1 MESVMNVFIYRVAA
15 ALLLA
20 TVSLTFLLLTNQAFP
35 RFALGQETPKTS
47 VDKKDAGVKKEP
59 SDEKTI
65 RALIAQLGDNSFDK
79 REDAD
84 KRLAAIGDPALSLLE
99 KSAQDSPDAEV
110 RYRAGQLILAINKG
124 MFTQVRQ
131 LGVHEGKS
139 LPKASRVVVTLD
151 GRRAIS
157 VGGDALLCWDLADGK
172 QSVTFEPRSGQMCW
186 AFAMSADGTRI
197 IAGCH
202 GKTVYVFEVATGKK
216 VKTITGHTAA
226 VWGVAMTAD
235 GKQAITGAGD
245 KTIKIWDVASGKELR
260 AFEDVVDELR
270 CLALSP
276 DGKIVAAGHFGGA
289 GEPATLRLWDFASG
303 KEIRALKGHQ
313 KEISWVA
320 FSPDGKT
327 LASTSFDTTV
337 RLWDVATGKELKV
350 LEGHTNWVECAAFTP
365 DGKRLVSC
373 GNNQSPT
380 LKIWDIA
387 SGKLVLESE
396 RVPGGFHGVAMHPD
410 GRQCVTVGRDG
421 SVRLWQW
428 KR

>member
-1 MESVMNVFIYRVAA
+1 MESVMSIVNYRIVAV
-15 ALLLA
+15 LSLA
-20 TVSLTFLLLTNQAFP
+20 TVSLPFLLLTNQAFS
-35 RFALGQETPKTS
+35 RLAWGQDTPKTS
-47 VDKKDAGVKKEP
+47 ADKKDTDAKKEP
-59 SDEKTI
+59 TDEKSV

-84 KRLAAIGDPALSLLE
+84 KRLAAIGEPALILLE
-99 KSAQDSPDAEV
+99 KTAQDSSDAEV

-139 LPKASRVVVTLD
+139 LPKGSRVVVTLD

-157 VGGDALLCWDLADGK
+157 IGGDALLCWDLADGK
-172 QSVTFEPRSGQMCW
+172 RSVTFDPRSGQMCW
-186 AFAMSADGTRI
+186 AFAMSADGKRI

-202 GKTVYVFEVATGKK
+202 GKTVYVFDVATGKK
-216 VKTITGHTAA
+216 VKTINGHTAP
-226 VWGVAMTAD
+226 VWGVALTAD
-235 GKQAITGAGD
+235 GTQAITGAGD
-245 KTIKIWDVASGKELR
+245 KTIKVWDVASGKEVR
-260 AFEDVVDELR
+260 TFEEVVEELR

-276 DGKIVAAGHFGGA
+276 DGKIVAAGHFGGT
-289 GEPATLRLWDFASG
+289 GQPATLRLWDFASG

-320 FSPDGKT
+320 FSRDGKT

-380 LKIWDIA
+380 VKIWDVA
-387 SGKLVLESE
+387 SGKMILESE
-396 RVPGGFHGVAMHPD
+396 PVPGGFHGVAMHPD

>member
-1 MESVMNVFIYRVAA
+1 MRGFIYRSGAFLSLLMAIVSALFWVSEVVPRLARGQDNPKNAA
-15 ALLLA
+15 EKKAI
-20 TVSLTFLLLTNQAFP
+20 QA
-35 RFALGQETPKTS
+35 
-47 VDKKDAGVKKEP
+47 KKEP
-59 SDEKTI
+59 ADEKAV
-65 RALIAQLGDNSFDK
+65 RALITQLGDDSFDK

-84 KRLAAIGDPALSLLE
+84 KRLAAIGEPALSLLE
-99 KSAQDSPDAEV
+99 KAVHNSTDAEV
-110 RYRAGQLILAINKG
+110 RFRAGQLILAINKG

-131 LGVHEGKS
+131 LGMHEGKS
-139 LPKASRVVVTLD
+139 LPKASRVVVTVD

-157 VGGDALLCWDLADGK
+157 IGGDALLCWDLADGK
-172 QSVTFEPRSGQMCW
+172 RTVTFDPRSGQMCW
-186 AFAMSADGTRI
+186 AFGMSADGKRV

-202 GKTVYVFEVATGKK
+202 GKTVYVFDVATGKK
-216 VKTITGHTAA
+216 IKAIGGHTAA
-226 VWGVAMTAD
+226 VWGVALTAD
-235 GKQAITGAGD
+235 GTQAITGADD
-245 KTIKIWDVASGKELR
+245 KTIRVWDVASGKELR
-260 AFEDVVDELR
+260 AFDSVVEELR

-276 DGKIVAAGHFGGA
+276 DGKIVSAGHFGGT
-289 GEPATLRLWDFASG
+289 GQPATIRLWDFASG

-327 LASTSFDTTV
+327 LASASFDTTV

-350 LEGHTNWVECAAFTP
+350 LEGHTSWVECVAFTP

-380 LKIWDIA
+380 LKIWDVA
-387 SGKLVLESE
+387 SGKLILESE
-396 RVPGGFHGVAMHPD
+396 PVSGGFHGVAMLPD

>member
-1 MESVMNVFIYRVAA
+1 MRFVIYRIAA
-15 ALLLA
+15 VLSLA
-20 TVSLTFLLLTNQAFP
+20 TMGLTFLLLTNQAFP
-35 RFALGQETPKTS
+35 RRAWGQDPPKGPME
-47 VDKKDAGVKKEP
+47 KKDADGKKEP
-59 SDEKTI
+59 ADEKSI

-84 KRLAAIGDPALSLLE
+84 KQLAAIGEPALSLLE
-99 KSAQDSPDAEV
+99 KTSRDNSDAEV
-110 RYRAGQLILAINKG
+110 RYRAGQLILTINKG
-124 MFTQVRQ
+124 MFTQIRQ
-131 LGVHEGKS
+131 FGVHEGKS

-157 VGGDALLCWDLADGK
+157 IGGDALLCWDVADGK
-172 QSVTFEPRSGQMCW
+172 RSVTFDPRSGQMCW

-202 GKTVYVFEVATGKK
+202 GKTVYVFDVATGKK
-216 VKTITGHTAA
+216 VKTMTGHTAA
-226 VWGVAMTAD
+226 VWGVALTAD
-235 GKQAITGAGD
+235 GKQAITGGGD
-245 KTIKIWDVASGKELR
+245 KTIKVWDVASGKELR
-260 AFEDVVDELR
+260 AFEGVVEELR

-276 DGKIVAAGHFGGA
+276 DGKIVAAGHFGGT

-365 DGKRLVSC
+365 DGKRLISC

-380 LKIWDIA
+380 LKIWDVA
-387 SGKLVLESE
+387 SGKLILESE
-396 RVPGGFHGVAMHPD
+396 PVPGGFHGVAMLPD
-410 GRQCVTVGRDG
+410 GRHCVTVGRDG